1 VLHVSEQGQEISG
14 IATTSS
20 HLYIVRWEADHV
32 EVLDREKFNVTS
44 KINIPGLRYASGLA
58 VCEHNN
64 CLYVS
69 DGDSELIHRVDLS
82 NKASTSWTAADRHYI
97 ITLTR
102 KHNLLLTLYDTIE
115 SLNIQQAEVY

>member
-1 VLHVSEQGQEISG
+1 MGEPRVLHVSEQGQQILG

-20 HLYIVRWEADHV
+20 HLYIVRYLADHV

-44 KINIPGLRYASGLA
+44 KINIPGLTDACGLA

-69 DGDSELIHRVDLS
+69 DSGSIRRVDLS
-82 NKASTSWTAADRHYI
+82 NKAITNWAVMLGRLLLYI
-97 ITLTR
+97 SLTR
-102 KHNLLLTLYDTIE
+102 KHNLLVTEWDIDHDMR
-115 SLNIQQAEVY
+115 I